1 MVLNDFQGDGLVPQA
16 WLSMWKSRSMPRT
29 DRNTDQAH
37 STPEAGDTTGLLCPR
52 YHGSDLPKPRSQA
65 GPCGTLLLLTLV
77 TWVVVEVERVSAV
90 AP

>member
-1 MVLNDFQGDGLVPQA
+1 MVHNDFQGDGLVPQA
-16 WLSMWKSRSMPRT
+16 WLSMLKSRSMPRT
-29 DRNTDQAH
+29 DGSTDQVYG
-37 STPEAGDTTGLLCPR
+37 TPEAGNPRGLLCPH
-52 YHGSDLPKPRSQA
+52 YNGADLPKPHSQA